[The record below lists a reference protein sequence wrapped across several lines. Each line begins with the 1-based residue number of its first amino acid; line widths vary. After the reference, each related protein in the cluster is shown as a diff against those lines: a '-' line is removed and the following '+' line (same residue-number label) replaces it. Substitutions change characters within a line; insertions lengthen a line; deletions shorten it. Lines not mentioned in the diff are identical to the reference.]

1 MDFYVDLAVAVIL
14 RLMKDR
20 KAWPKYERALRKV
33 QQVLN
38 DELPPFDLTPVDNEV
53 SKGKR

>member
-20 KAWPKYERALRKV
+20 KQWVKYERALRKV
-33 QQVLN
+33 QEVLN
-38 DELPPFDLTPVDNEV
+38 EELPPFDLTPVDNEV
-53 SKGKR
+53 SKDKR

>member
-1 MDFYVDLAVAVIL
+1 MDFYVDLAVAVLL
-14 RLMKDR
+14 RLMKDQ

-38 DELPPFDLTPVDNEV
+38 DELPPFDLTPIQDEV
-53 SKGKR
+53 KKRS